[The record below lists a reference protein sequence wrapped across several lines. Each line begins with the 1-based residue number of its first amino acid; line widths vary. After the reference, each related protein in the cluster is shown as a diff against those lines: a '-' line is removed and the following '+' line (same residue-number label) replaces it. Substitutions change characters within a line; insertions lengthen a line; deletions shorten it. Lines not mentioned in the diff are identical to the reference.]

1 MLQAELKS
9 AAILLDSASL
19 VAGNVAEGNN
29 DEFNYHL
36 KTLRKQTG
44 PPPMFP
50 IGKNAGTNANADAC
64 ADIDADV
71 AAPLSVDDSVPPSLP
86 PPEHCAPVRGRSV
99 SMASRAQQ
107 YLEQQEAFRMMPT
120 VDGQRHAE
128 ESFSNSSSKNTFDRK
143 RPSSFAPVPW
153 EPGEYE
159 ICASSTPT
167 CATSDQDNFYVTA
180 SAPVVREIAD
190 ETVKQRRE
198 WNAVFAENE
207 ELKKMLKDEK
217 VAQND
222 AVSKEVMQ
230 AMRSMEEVQQRKY
243 KEWEVTN
250 SNLRARL
257 AATEDIEKQR
267 MLDEKIYKLEQ
278 QLADEEK
285 EHEKDKRKLH
295 DSEAQAHLMNAHYE
309 QETTALNSKIESLNS
324 SLESVKSNA
333 AARESDDVRSMMKQ
347 LEDSQKEMFQSWQ
360 SETNAL
366 KKKLHEEEERSA
378 LSKAENKKGT
388 SATFSS
394 SRYFTNIFKR
404 QEAKGARSNV
414 ERRNAGGSSIIVSSS
429 PTRATVSSNMC
440 LVIKDMEKAEKRQN
454 EEWKELQARQ
464 NALSLNFLKT
474 NDEVARKQV
483 LDTMRSLGT
492 TQQIMYQK
500 WEATNASLRLQ
511 LEDAR
516 RREAE
521 LVNEI
526 DKVGKHNISQ
536 FSKIKMVSLY
546 RALHVFEV
554 VQ

>member
-1 MLQAELKS
+1 
-9 AAILLDSASL
+9 
-19 VAGNVAEGNN
+19 
-29 DEFNYHL
+29 
-36 KTLRKQTG
+36 
-44 PPPMFP
+44 MFQSWQSE
-50 IGKNAGTNANADAC
+50 TNA
-64 ADIDADV
+64 
-71 AAPLSVDDSVPPSLP
+71 
-86 PPEHCAPVRGRSV
+86 
-99 SMASRAQQ
+99 
-107 YLEQQEAFRMMPT
+107 
-120 VDGQRHAE
+120 
-128 ESFSNSSSKNTFDRK
+128 
-143 RPSSFAPVPW
+143 
-153 EPGEYE
+153 
-159 ICASSTPT
+159 
-167 CATSDQDNFYVTA
+167 
-180 SAPVVREIAD
+180 
-190 ETVKQRRE
+190 
-198 WNAVFAENE
+198 
-207 ELKKMLKDEK
+207 LKKKLREEEERSALSK
-217 VAQND
+217 VP
-222 AVSKEVMQ
+222 
-230 AMRSMEEVQQRKY
+230 
-243 KEWEVTN
+243 
-250 SNLRARL
+250 L
-257 AATEDIEKQR
+257 TEDIEKQR